1 MAPREPRTFGWW
13 IAALA
18 GAPFA
23 LAVFAVAMVLGPDLA
38 PPLDP
43 LEQNGSAAPA
53 APEPAT
59 TPTTPS
65 KEEVTFEPWELV
77 ST

>member
-1 MAPREPRTFGWW
+1 MAPWEPRSFGWW
-13 IAALA
+13 IAGLA

-23 LAVFAVAMVLGPDLA
+23 VAIFAVALVLGPDLA
-38 PPLDP
+38 PPSDA

-53 APEPAT
+53 SPEPAT
-59 TPTTPS
+59 TPSKPN